1 MLKTN
6 ITTKKYR
13 TKLLSHIYGQ
23 VIALIVIIGVL
34 IFMEITSGSGIKTIY
49 FLLAVVLLFLFL
61 GIKRIFILFEKYENE
76 SALFQDSFEVLEN
89 VSLYI
94 MDLDF
99 NYLYMNKSNSKY
111 MYELYKTRPKIGENV
126 AKYIGK
132 DHMEI
137 FKDNIK
143 AAVSAGF
150 YTSKDILKFEGN
162 DLYMYTTYSP
172 VRNSKGEMSPLI

>member
-49 FLLAVVLLFLFL
+49 FLLAVVLLFLFF

-94 MDLDF
+94 VDLDL
-99 NYLYMNKSNSKY
+99 NYLYMNK
-111 MYELYKTRPKIGENV
+111 
-126 AKYIGK
+126 
-132 DHMEI
+132 
-137 FKDNIK
+137 
-143 AAVSAGF
+143 
-150 YTSKDILKFEGN
+150 
-162 DLYMYTTYSP
+162 
-172 VRNSKGEMSPLI
+172 